1 MTRNEARRTRCRHC
15 PPSIGKVKPRTRTT
29 KAQARVPC
37 VPQLRAKGS
46 LDSGSLR
53 AGAAVRKAAAFLR
66 LPSELTGK
74 GTKEEHKRE
83 NKGKCRSFRSR
94 FFSCFSPVF
103 RNSRTHSYWERT
115 LRVLLLSFS
124 IVTRTG
130 TAISF
135 VSALL
140 AYDMSSIFLFFYS
153 CAMLTFLF

>member
-94 FFSCFSPVF
+94 FFFFCFSPCF
-103 RNSRTHSYWERT
+103 EILERT
-115 LRVLLLSFS
+115 RIGRGRCVCSYCLSRSLHELGPRF
-124 IVTRTG
+124 R
-130 TAISF
+130 
-135 VSALL
+135 
-140 AYDMSSIFLFFYS
+140 LFRPS
-153 CAMLTFLF
+153 